1 MDIKSLLKRTGIIT
15 PVLSLTLGLSAIT
28 PVMATTAEPSI
39 KTIDFK
45 LLSDSNKIAG
55 NRFIVKYRDTQTPG
69 FGAPVL
75 SQYDIE
81 TFAPL
86 FYKANKLN
94 MSLNTDE
101 FSKWHL
107 VKFKSSQNIQQAY
120 EELKSDPNVES
131 ISPDWILKADLVPN
145 DLDEQ
150 LWGLKNTGQQAQ
162 KWGEYVENVGYDK
175 FFEAGTSGTDISAIE
190 AWDIKT
196 DSSNVIVAV
205 IDTGIDYNHE
215 DLSNN
220 MWVNAGEI
228 AGNGIDDDSNGYID
242 DVYGYN
248 FAYDNSDPMDD
259 FGHGTHCAGIIA
271 AEGDNGIG
279 ITGVSWNANLMALK
293 VLDGYG
299 NGYLSDIAKAIIYA
313 TNMGAKVSN
322 NSYGSFFNEQELFGR
337 AVASPLKDAFRAA
350 NEAGMVAVIA
360 AGNSKTNLDDIY
372 STSEELSAAFPA
384 NINLPNIISVVAT
397 DADDALAP
405 FSNYGFADADIAAPG
420 VGIYSTMPDNSY
432 DLMSGTSM
440 ATPYVAGATALL
452 LSQHPELKP
461 YEVRAIIMETGDSV
475 PNLQDITVSG
485 KRLNLYGALTHL
497 STDTA
502 QCDSFTSTVSDHET
516 VNRAYSQTETSGQTC
531 WGTFCWGG
539 ATTTT
544 YYAQGSNENLGTV
557 GTTIVKL
564 VENTP
569 GSFST
574 SSNCE
579 GGNDLPPVIALNG
592 EVNDY
597 ILLGSQFTDLGA
609 IATDREDG
617 DISTNI
623 TVTGS
628 VNSNAVGNYPLTYE
642 VTDSAGNNAV
652 KVTRFVNVRETDGA
666 PHMYVVPAS
675 AGDSREEIVYHR
687 IGTEWDDPGYF
698 AWDRI
703 EGDLTSQATVD
714 SLDIYSEGINQV
726 EYSITDSQGNTTT
739 SYRNVAVIDENK
751 PFIMTSN
758 NPQDVFTFNSDDVV
772 EYTSDVQE
780 YNEKTGRCPVIDMF
794 SMPVDLND
802 GTNGTIMRTGE
813 VNLCEA
819 GVYQID
825 LSFTDSDGYSD
836 TQTIRVTVSGGSSS
850 CVTASNADH
859 VAAGRAELK
868 YNVLVYANGSQNYLG
883 MSSDTSSLEETS
895 DGTWTEVT
903 TCP

>member
-15 PVLSLTLGLSAIT
+15 PALTLALGLSAIT
-28 PVMATTAEPSI
+28 PAIAATTEPAI
-39 KTIDFK
+39 KAIDFK

-55 NRFIVKYRDTQTPG
+55 NRFIVKYRDIQTPG

-81 TFAPL
+81 TFTPL

-94 MSLNTDE
+94 MSLNTED

-107 VKFKSSQNIQQAY
+107 VKFKSGQNIQQAY
-120 EELKSDPNVES
+120 EDLKSDPNVES
-131 ISPDWILKADLVPN
+131 ITPDWILKANLTPN

-150 LWGLKNTGQQAQ
+150 LWGLSNSGQQAQ
-162 KWGEYVENVGYDK
+162 KWGDYIDNVGYDTY
-175 FFEAGTSGTDISAIE
+175 FEAGTPNVDISAAE

-196 DSSNVIVAV
+196 DSSDVIVAV

-215 DLSNN
+215 DLTNN
-220 MWVNAGEI
+220 MWVNSGEI
-228 AGNGIDDDSNGYID
+228 AGNGIDDDNNGYID

-259 FGHGTHCAGIIA
+259 NGHGTHCAGIIA
-271 AEGDNGIG
+271 AEGNNGIG
-279 ITGVSWNANLMALK
+279 IAGVSWNSNLMALK
-293 VLDGYG
+293 VLDISG
-299 NGYLSDIAKAIIYA
+299 NGYISDIAKAIIYA

-337 AVASPLKDAFRAA
+337 AVATPLTDAFTAA
-350 NEAGMVAVIA
+350 NEAGMVAAIA
-360 AGNSKTNLDDIY
+360 AGNSRTNLDDID
-372 STSEELSAAFPA
+372 STSEELSAAYPA
-384 NINLPNIISVVAT
+384 NVNLPNIISVVAT
-397 DADDALAP
+397 DADDVLAP
-405 FSNYGFADADIAAPG
+405 FSNYGFADTDIAAPG
-420 VGIYSTMPDNSY
+420 VGIYSTMPGNSY

-440 ATPYVAGATALL
+440 ATPYVAGAAALL
-452 LSQHPELKP
+452 MSQHPELKP
-461 YEVRAIIMETGDSV
+461 YEVRAIIMESGDSV

-485 KRLNLYGALTHL
+485 KRLNLYSALTHL

-502 QCDSFTSTVSDHET
+502 QCDSFTSTVSEHEAA
-516 VNRAYSQTETSGQTC
+516 NRAYSQTETSGQTC

-544 YYAQGSNENLGTV
+544 YYAEGSDENLGTTRTAV
-557 GTTIVKL
+557 VTLI
-564 VENTP
+564 ENTP
-569 GSFST
+569 GIFST

-597 ILLGSQFTDLGA
+597 ILLGSQFQDSGA
-609 IATDREDG
+609 TATDREDG
-617 DISTNI
+617 DISANI

-642 VTDSAGNNAV
+642 VTDSSGNNAV

-666 PHMYVVPAS
+666 PHIYVVPAG
-675 AGDSREEIVYHR
+675 AGDAREEIVYHR
-687 IGTEWDDPGYF
+687 MGTEWDDPGYF

-703 EGDLTSQATVD
+703 EGDLTSQATIAT
-714 SLDIYSEGINQV
+714 LDIYSEGINQV
-726 EYSITDSQGNTTT
+726 EYSVADSQGNTAT

-751 PFIMTSN
+751 PFIMTTS
-758 NPQDVFTFNSDDVV
+758 NPQNVFTFSSDDVV
-772 EYTSDVQE
+772 EYVSDIQQ
-780 YNEKTGRCPVIDMF
+780 YNEKTGRCPVFGMF

-802 GTNGTIMRTGE
+802 GTNGTIISTGE
-813 VNLCEA
+813 ANLCEA
-819 GVYQID
+819 GIYNID
-825 LSFTDSDGYSD
+825 LSFTDSDGYTD
-836 TQTIRVTVSGGSSS
+836 TQTIRITVSDGSSS
-850 CVTASNADH
+850 CVTAKNSDH
-859 VAAGRAELK
+859 IAANRAELK

-883 MSSDTSSLEETS
+883 MGSDTSSLEETS
-895 DGTWTEVT
+895 AGTWTKVT